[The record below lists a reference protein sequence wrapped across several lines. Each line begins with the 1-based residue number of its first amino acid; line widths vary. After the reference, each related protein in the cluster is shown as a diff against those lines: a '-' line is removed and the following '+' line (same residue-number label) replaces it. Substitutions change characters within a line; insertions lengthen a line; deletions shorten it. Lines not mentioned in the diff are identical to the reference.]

1 MGIFIIDAYAWIEYF
16 RGSTIGVKVKNLVEN
31 SENKIITHFFTLA
44 ELASSY
50 AREGLNF
57 EVEEKLLLSLSSIYH
72 PDISFAVEAG
82 KLHAELRRERKHIG
96 LADTMVLLTAR
107 KLGGKVVTGDE
118 DFRGIKE
125 VVMIK

>member
-1 MGIFIIDAYAWIEYF
+1 MDIFIIDAYAWIEYF
-16 RGSTIGVKVKNLVEN
+16 RGSTIGVKVKSLVEN
-31 SENKIITHFFTLA
+31 PENKIITHLFTLA

-50 AREGLNF
+50 GREGLSF
-57 EVEEKLLLSLSSIYH
+57 EMEEKLLLSLSSIHH

-118 DFRGIKE
+118 DFRGLKE
-125 VVMIK
+125 VIMIK